1 MDSTLIVL
9 GGGPAGVL
17 TAVLLARRG
26 YEMRLLTAD
35 RPRPR
40 IEGLSQRVVD
50 VLAAQGLH
58 HALDAVGPEVPRQAL
73 WGGERGLRNVEF
85 ATERAAFDAA
95 LRRDAAANGVDC
107 RTVRTIAMDGGS
119 PPTLRIET
127 PEKSRQRM
135 SARLIIEARGRSA
148 PLPSA
153 RAVLGPPITALI
165 SEVTGGPARA
175 GHGDARRRSSM
186 MNKS

>member
-58 HALDAVGPEVPRQAL
+58 HALDAVGPEVPRQAN
-73 WGGERGLRNVEF
+73 WGGERGPRNVEF
-85 ATERAAFDAA
+85 ATERSLRCGVAARCGGKRRRLPDGADDRTGRRLATDAA
-95 LRRDAAANGVDC
+95 DRDP
-107 RTVRTIAMDGGS
+107 RKEPR
-119 PPTLRIET
+119 
-127 PEKSRQRM
+127 
-135 SARLIIEARGRSA
+135 
-148 PLPSA
+148 
-153 RAVLGPPITALI
+153 ALI

-175 GHGDARRRSSM
+175 GHGDARRRSPM